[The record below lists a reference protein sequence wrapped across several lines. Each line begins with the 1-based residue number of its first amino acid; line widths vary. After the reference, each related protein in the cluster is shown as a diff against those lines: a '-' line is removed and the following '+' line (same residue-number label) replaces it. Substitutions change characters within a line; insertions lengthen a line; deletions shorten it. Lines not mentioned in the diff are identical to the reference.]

1 MAEFLRTTWIVTRAH
16 VLRSFWRPRALVC
29 IALALLPALVAAA
42 IAHFTRRVPA
52 VEIASNI
59 GGMLVLQIVVPI
71 LALIAGSAVVSEEVE
86 DRTITFLFSRPIARP
101 ALLFGR
107 WFSALLFLAAVLLP
121 SIALML
127 LAASGSEVAG
137 SGSGVA
143 RSGALAAGSVFD
155 GAFAAPLYQ
164 AALIG
169 AVVYSALFATAGV
182 FFRHS
187 ILVGLGYAFAVEG
200 FLANLPGQSQGLTIQ
215 YYLRSWVLD
224 RGTDAWGRVEGF
236 GLTKY
241 ETSAAAIT
249 TLACVLVIALALGTW
264 RLVRREFLLSA

>member
-1 MAEFLRTTWIVTRAH
+1 MGEFLRTVWVVTRAH
-16 VLRSFWRPRALVC
+16 ALRSFWRPRALVSV
-29 IALALLPALVAAA
+29 ALALLPALVASV
-42 IAHFTRRVPA
+42 IAQLTHRNPA
-52 VEIASNI
+52 VEIASNT
-59 GGMLVLQIVVPI
+59 GGMIVLQIVVPI

-107 WFSALLFLAAVLLP
+107 WFSALFFLAAVLLP
-121 SIALML
+121 SIWLML
-127 LAASGSEVAG
+127 QGA
-137 SGSGVA
+137 A
-143 RSGALAAGSVFD
+143 RSRAPGPVLDF
-155 GAFAAPLYQ
+155 AFAVPLYQ

-200 FLANLPGQSQGLTIQ
+200 FLANLPGQNQSLTIQ
-215 YYLRSWVLD
+215 YWLRSFVLD
-224 RGTDAWGRVEGF
+224 RGTEAWRQVEGF

-241 ETSAAAIT
+241 DTSRAAVT
-249 TLACVLVIALALGTW
+249 TLACVLVISLVLGAW
-264 RLVRREFLLSA
+264 RLARREFLLSA